1 MKKKSKYNCELY
13 IYIYILQKGECFAKY
28 HILKHYSSK
37 VNNN

>member
-1 MKKKSKYNCELY
+1 MEKESKYKL
-13 IYIYILQKGECFAKY
+13 YIYILQKGECFAKY